1 MAPAAVDVSASA
13 LEVVSSSNLAASG
26 SSLKMKTA
34 ELANRSGPSRAKDV
48 TDSNGHAEGEHEE
61 EQDAVG
67 TLQPPPRKRARWE
80 PRRFLEPPT
89 PPPPYNRGV
98 EQEAA
103 FHQAAF
109 EAGLEPRRM
118 RKFSQR
124 RTVDYFGSMA
134 LWDLRRTTATNPR
147 MTHYLKPSPHYCSD
161 LLPPA
166 AYTDPSSNITTI
178 CAQTAVNKIKCA
190 VNVARWM
197 PDGRRVLT
205 GSSSGEFT
213 LWNGFTFNFETILQ
227 AHDSPI
233 RSMQWSHS
241 GVWLIS
247 SDQNGQIK
255 YYQQNMNNVQ
265 AFEGHRESV
274 RALSFSPDDG
284 RFCSVSDDQTVKVWV
299 FDQAREERVMTG
311 HGWDVICCDWHPTKG
326 LIVTGSKD
334 NLVKFWDPRSGS
346 DIGTYHGHK
355 NSVQAC
361 RWSPDGNYVAT
372 ASRDQMVKIY
382 DLRALSDIYTMKGH
396 KKDVC
401 SVAWHPVQH
410 DLLVSGG
417 FDGSLHFW
425 STSSNTPETALH
437 VNENAH
443 DAGIW
448 TMSWNPIGHILVTG
462 SADFSTKF
470 WSRARPGGGDGK
482 ANEEREEG
490 GLAMGGIAANS
501 KRVGE
506 WGGAEDFI
514 PGFTSNLSNTA
525 PLAGGG
531 GGPDMSSFTLPG
543 LGAGNRP
550 PGPPPPMVGMGGHGG
565 YGGGPGV
572 GAGLM
577 GGGGGPSMSASG
589 ANRAPPPGGLR
600 RWGAG
605 GGGGGQPPRW

>member
-1 MAPAAVDVSASA
+1 MAPVASAVDNPG
-13 LEVVSSSNLAASG
+13 VSSV
-26 SSLKMKTA
+26 K
-34 ELANRSGPSRAKDV
+34 EEAKYKNVLSQKQLVSDHDED
-48 TDSNGHAEGEHEE
+48 TKPGQRLDPQDEEEEGEANDE
-61 EQDAVG
+61 VG
-67 TLQPPPRKRARWE
+67 HLLPPRKRARWA
-80 PRRFLEPPT
+80 PSRYLEPPT

-109 EAGLEPRRM
+109 EAGLEPKRL

-124 RTVDYFGSMA
+124 RTVDYFGSLA
-134 LWDLRRTTATNPR
+134 LWNLQRATATNPR
-147 MTHYLKPSPHYCSD
+147 MTNFLKPSPHYCAES
-161 LLPPA
+161 
-166 AYTDPSSNITTI
+166 
-178 CAQTAVNKIKCA
+178 AVNKIRCA

-241 GVWLIS
+241 GIWLIS

-255 YYQQNMNNVQ
+255 YFQPNMNNVQ
-265 AFEGHRESV
+265 LFEGHRESI
-274 RALSFSPDDG
+274 RGLSFSPDDG
-284 RFCSVSDDQTVKVWV
+284 RFCSVSDDQSVKIWV
-299 FDQAREERVMTG
+299 FDQAREERVMT
-311 HGWDVICCDWHPTKG
+311 G

-346 DIGTYHGHK
+346 NIGTFHGHK
-355 NSVQAC
+355 NSVQTC
-361 RWSPDGNYVAT
+361 KWSPDGNYVAT
-372 ASRDQMVKIY
+372 GSRDQMVKVY

-401 SVAWHPVQH
+401 SVDWHPVQH

-437 VNENAH
+437 TIENAH

-448 TMSWNPIGHILVTG
+448 TMAWNPLGHILVTG
-462 SADFSTKF
+462 SADFNTKF
-470 WSRARPGGGDGK
+470 WSRARPGGGDG
-482 ANEEREEG
+482 ATEEEAREEG
-490 GLAMGGIAANS
+490 GMAMGVMAVGA
-501 KRVGE
+501 KRPGE
-506 WGGAEDFI
+506 WGATEDFI
-514 PGFTSNLSNTA
+514 PGFTSNMPSSKIEFGSQADSSTFLPPGLGRANGPPPSMQGV
-525 PLAGGG
+525 GGG
-531 GGPDMSSFTLPG
+531 SGGYNAPMPGMSSFG
-543 LGAGNRP
+543 G
-550 PGPPPPMVGMGGHGG
+550 GPPPPPM
-565 YGGGPGV
+565 
-572 GAGLM
+572 A
-577 GGGGGPSMSASG
+577 ASG
-589 ANRAPPPGGLR
+589 ANRAPPPGQLR

-605 GGGGGQPPRW
+605 GGGAAGGGGGQGTGGYGGGRW

>member
-1 MAPAAVDVSASA
+1 MAPTAVAAPPPA
-13 LEVVSSSNLAASG
+13 
-26 SSLKMKTA
+26 
-34 ELANRSGPSRAKDV
+34 
-48 TDSNGHAEGEHEE
+48 TDSVSKSTDAPSAAEAEAATSTHQHGVTAAKVDDAEAH
-61 EQDAVG
+61 DAV
-67 TLQPPPRKRARWE
+67 TSLPPRKRARWE
-80 PRRFLEPPT
+80 PRRYLEPPT

-109 EAGLEPRRM
+109 EAGLEPRRL

-124 RTVDYFGSMA
+124 RTVDYFGSIA
-134 LWDLRRTTATNPR
+134 LFNAYRTTATNPR
-147 MTHYLKPSPHYCSD
+147 MTNFSKPSPHYCAE

-166 AYTDPSSNITTI
+166 AYRDPSTNITTI

-227 AHDSPI
+227 AHDSPV

-247 SDQNGQIK
+247 SDQNGQVK
-255 YYQQNMNNVQ
+255 YFQQNMNNVQ
-265 AFEGHRESV
+265 LFEAHRESV

-284 RFCSVSDDQTVKVWV
+284 RFCTVSDDQTVKIWV

-311 HGWDVICCDWHPTKG
+311 HGWDVMCCDWHPTKG

-334 NLVKFWDPRSGS
+334 NLVKFWDPRSGNN
-346 DIGTYHGHK
+346 IGTFHGHK

-361 RWSPDGNYVAT
+361 KWSPDGNYVAT
-372 ASRDQMVKIY
+372 AARDQMVKVY

-401 SVAWHPVQH
+401 SVDWHPVQH

-425 STSSNTPETALH
+425 STSSSTPETALH
-437 VNENAH
+437 TIENAH
-443 DAGIW
+443 DSGIW

-482 ANEEREEG
+482 GHDEREEG
-490 GLAMGGIAANS
+490 GLAMGGIAAPPVT
-501 KRVGE
+501 RTGD
-506 WGGAEDFI
+506 WGGTEDFI
-514 PGFTSNLSNTA
+514 PGFTSNLPTA
-525 PLAGGG
+525 A
-531 GGPDMSSFTLPG
+531 SSFIGGQSDSSTFLLPG
-543 LGAGNRP
+543 LGGGNRMSGHP
-550 PGPPPPMVGMGGHGG
+550 P
-565 YGGGPGV
+565 
-572 GAGLM
+572 AM
-577 GGGGGPSMSASG
+577 GGGGGGGGGMMMMGSNPPMAASG
-589 ANRAPPPGGLR
+589 ANRAPPPGHVR
-600 RWGAG
+600 RWGTGSG
-605 GGGGGQPPRW
+605 GGGGGGGGSGGGGMSSGGRW